1 MNTVVCEHCVPCP
14 PCADD
19 AVNLSGLDLS
29 AVPAHWLL
37 PALGEASVVDSASS
51 HHPSPLQLV
60 TEKLVRRK
68 SRSSQDFTRLSQ
80 DVTRLSQDVNLT
92 LDELEYLRQ
101 LAPRWSESDAEMSAG
116 EESDS
121 ANHNGFLQDLQS
133 GSLVTLKPA
142 PRPTSRQG
150 QLPTIPHSPGPSSGL
165 NGSSPSD
172 YALNG
177 PSVEETDGVAADN
190 GSPDIA
196 LSSSEADDDEVW
208 AEEQNANCQSM
219 SGAVLPA
226 KPLPSC
232 HYRDWDG
239 SFLPP
244 SPEMTRRPNRIS
256 LGSDVSPSNMSRA
269 SSRSSLF
276 VNQRLGVDSTTPRRP
291 STSQGRRASTS
302 EAMSAEDT
310 PQPARHER
318 GSSVDS
324 SSSPP
329 SASLYPRDRK
339 LSCSA
344 LGPLI
349 RSLDLSSNC
358 LGSVDGLCDSRVFRR
373 LNALKDLDLKHNK
386 LDCLNEDL
394 FKVPKGAG
402 LAAWGWGRVGKV
414 CVSLRV

>member
-1 MNTVVCEHCVPCP
+1 MNTVVCEHCVACP

-37 PALGEASVVDSASS
+37 PALGETTVADSASS

-68 SRSSQDFTRLSQ
+68 SRSSQDGTRLSQ
-80 DVTRLSQDVNLT
+80 DFTLT

-121 ANHNGFLQDLQS
+121 ANHSSFLQDLQS
-133 GSLVTLKPA
+133 GSLVASKPP

-150 QLPTIPHSPGPSSGL
+150 QLPTIPHSPGPSTSL
-165 NGSSPSD
+165 NGSCPSD

-177 PSVEETDGVAADN
+177 PSVEETDGVAVDN

-208 AEEQNANCQSM
+208 AEEQNATCQSL

-226 KPLPSC
+226 KPLPLC

-244 SPEMTRRPNRIS
+244 SPDMTRRPNRIS
-256 LGSDVSPSNMSRA
+256 LGSNLSPTSMSRA

-276 VNQRLGVDSTTPRRP
+276 MNQRLSMDSTTPRRL

-302 EAMSAEDT
+302 EAVPAEDT
-310 PQPARHER
+310 PQPERHER

-358 LGSVDGLCDSRVFRR
+358 LGSVDGLCDSRVLRR
-373 LNALKDLDLKHNK
+373 LNALKDLDLKHNT

-394 FKVPKGAG
+394 FKVP
-402 LAAWGWGRVGKV
+402 
-414 CVSLRV
+414 